1 MPQASAFSA
10 GTGSAVS
17 ASARARAGP
26 IRRGRIQVPP
36 ESGTR
41 PILANDC
48 TNVAERAART
58 MSQASAML
66 QPAPAATPLTA
77 ATTGNGSA
85 RNLRTSGL

>member
-1 MPQASAFSA
+1 MPQSSAFSA

-41 PILANDC
+41 PIFAKDSMK
-48 TNVAERAART
+48 VADFAAST
-58 MSQASAML
+58 MSQARAML

-85 RNLRTSGL
+85 RNWRTSGL